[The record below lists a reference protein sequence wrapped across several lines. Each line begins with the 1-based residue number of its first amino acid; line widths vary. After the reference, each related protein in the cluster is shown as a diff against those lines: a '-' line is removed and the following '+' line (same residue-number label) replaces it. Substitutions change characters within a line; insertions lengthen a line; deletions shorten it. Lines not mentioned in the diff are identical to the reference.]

1 VVRVLIYLA
10 ALMTLIAC
18 SEQPVESDLA
28 DTAEVQAFMADAAA
42 VARGQA
48 LFEGSCASFCHTI
61 ESETEL
67 EAALDA
73 SFLFDC
79 QWNHGSSDQDIFNTI
94 TSGVADTRMVGFGS
108 NFPEGDD
115 DLWKVI
121 AYLRS
126 NQQAC

>member
-1 VVRVLIYLA
+1 MVRVLIYLA
-10 ALMTLIAC
+10 VVITSFAC
-18 SEQPVESDLA
+18 SEQPVEPKFA
-28 DTAEVQAFMADAAA
+28 DTAEVQAFMVDAAA
-42 VARGQA
+42 VARGEAIFQ
-48 LFEGSCASFCHTI
+48 GSCASFCHTV
-61 ESETEL
+61 EL
-67 EAALDA
+67 EPEA

-94 TSGVADTRMVGFGS
+94 TSGVANTRMVGFGS

-115 DLWKVI
+115 DLWKVV

>member
-1 VVRVLIYLA
+1 MVRVLIYLA
-10 ALMTLIAC
+10 AVMTLIAC
-18 SEQPVESDLA
+18 SEQPVGPEFA

-48 LFEGSCASFCHTI
+48 IFEGSCASFCHAN
-61 ESETEL
+61 EL
-67 EAALDA
+67 EA

-79 QWNHGSSDQDIFNTI
+79 QWDHGSSDQDIFKTI
-94 TSGVADTRMVGFGS
+94 TSDGANTLMVGFGS

>member
-1 VVRVLIYLA
+1 MARVLIFFA
-10 ALMTLIAC
+10 AVLTLVAC
-18 SEQPVESDLA
+18 SEQPIEPHVA
-28 DTAEVQAFMADAAA
+28 DTAEVQAFMADPIAL
-42 VARGQA
+42 ARGQA
-48 LFEGSCASFCHTI
+48 IFEGSCASFCHTM
-61 ESETEL
+61 ESEE
-67 EAALDA
+67 ELDA

-79 QWNHGSSDQDIFNTI
+79 QWNHGSSDQDLFNTV
-94 TSGVADTRMVGFGS
+94 TNGVIGTRMVGFGS

>member
-1 VVRVLIYLA
+1 MVRVLIYLA

-18 SEQPVESDLA
+18 SEQPIEPELA
-28 DTAEVQAFMADAAA
+28 DTAEVQVFMNDASAL
-42 VARGQA
+42 ARGQA
-48 LFEGSCASFCHTI
+48 IFEGSCASFCHTM
-61 ESETEL
+61 EPMEEV
-67 EAALDA
+67 DA

-79 QWNHGSSDQDIFNTI
+79 QWNHGSLDQDIFNTI
-94 TSGVADTRMVGFGS
+94 TNGVIGTRMVGFGS

-115 DLWKVI
+115 DKWKVI

>member
-1 VVRVLIYLA
+1 MVRVLIYLA
-10 ALMTLIAC
+10 AVMTLIAC
-18 SEQPVESDLA
+18 SEQPVEPELA

-48 LFEGSCASFCHTI
+48 IFEGSCASFCHT
-61 ESETEL
+61 TEL
-67 EAALDA
+67 DAELEA

-79 QWNHGSSDQDIFNTI
+79 QWNHGSSDQDIFDTV

>member
-1 VVRVLIYLA
+1 MVRVLIYLA
-10 ALMTLIAC
+10 VVMTSFAC
-18 SEQPVESDLA
+18 SEQPVEPEFA

-48 LFEGSCASFCHTI
+48 IFQGSCASFCHTV
-61 ESETEL
+61 EHEPE
-67 EAALDA
+67 A

-94 TSGVADTRMVGFGS
+94 TSGAANTSMVGFGS

>member
-10 ALMTLIAC
+10 AVMTLIAC
-18 SEQPVESDLA
+18 SEQPVELGLA
-28 DTAEVQAFMADAAA
+28 DTAEVQAFMTDAAA

-48 LFEGSCASFCHTI
+48 IFEGSCASFCHTM
-61 ESETEL
+61 EL
-67 EAALDA
+67 TAALEA

-94 TSGVADTRMVGFGS
+94 TSGVAGTRMVGFGS

>member
-1 VVRVLIYLA
+1 MVRVLIYLVVFS
-10 ALMTLIAC
+10 TLIAC
-18 SEQPVESDLA
+18 SEAPVEPELA
-28 DTAEVQAFMADAAA
+28 DTEKVQAFMADESAL
-42 VARGQA
+42 ARGQA
-48 LFEGSCASFCHTI
+48 IFEGSCASFCHTM
-61 ESETEL
+61 EPEE
-67 EAALDA
+67 ELDA

-79 QWNHGSSDQDIFNTI
+79 QWNHGSSDQELFDTVTN
-94 TSGVADTRMVGFGS
+94 GVLGTRMVGFGS

>member
-10 ALMTLIAC
+10 AVMTLFAC
-18 SEQPVESDLA
+18 SERPVEPEFA

-48 LFEGSCASFCHTI
+48 IFEGSCASFCHAN
-61 ESETEL
+61 EL
-67 EAALDA
+67 EA

-79 QWNHGSSDQDIFNTI
+79 QWNQGSRDQDIFNTI
-94 TSGVADTRMVGFGS
+94 TSGVANTRMVGFGS

>member
-1 VVRVLIYLA
+1 MVRVLIYLA
-10 ALMTLIAC
+10 AVMALIAC
-18 SEQPVESDLA
+18 SEQPVDPELA

-48 LFEGSCASFCHTI
+48 IFEGSCASFCHAN
-61 ESETEL
+61 EL
-67 EAALDA
+67 ETKLDA

-79 QWNHGSSDQDIFNTI
+79 QWNYGSSDQDIFNTI
-94 TSGVADTRMVGFGS
+94 TTGIPYTRMVGFGS

>member
-1 VVRVLIYLA
+1 MVRVLIYLA
-10 ALMTLIAC
+10 AVMTLFAC
-18 SEQPVESDLA
+18 SEQPVEPKFA
-28 DTAEVQAFMADAAA
+28 DTAEVQGFMADVAA

-48 LFEGSCASFCHTI
+48 IFEGSCASFCHAN
-61 ESETEL
+61 EL
-67 EAALDA
+67 EA

-79 QWNHGSSDQDIFNTI
+79 QWNQGSRDQDIFNTI
-94 TSGVADTRMVGFGS
+94 TSGVANTRMVGFGS

>member
-1 VVRVLIYLA
+1 MVRVLICLA
-10 ALMTLIAC
+10 AISTLIAC
-18 SEQPVESDLA
+18 SEQPVGPELA
-28 DTAEVQAFMADAAA
+28 DTTEVKAFMTDASAL
-42 VARGQA
+42 ARGQA
-48 LFEGSCASFCHTI
+48 IFEGSCASFCHTM
-61 ESETEL
+61 EPT
-67 EAALDA
+67 AALDA

-79 QWNHGSSDQDIFNTI
+79 QWNHGSGDQDIFNTV
-94 TSGVADTRMVGFGS
+94 TNGVIGTRMVGFGS

>member
-1 VVRVLIYLA
+1 MVRILIYLA
-10 ALMTLIAC
+10 AAMTLIAC
-18 SEQPVESDLA
+18 SEQPVEPELA

-48 LFEGSCASFCHTI
+48 IFEGSCASFCHTM
-61 ESETEL
+61 EPT
-67 EAALDA
+67 AALDA

-79 QWNHGSSDQDIFNTI
+79 QWNHGSTDQDIFNTV
-94 TSGVADTRMVGFGS
+94 TSGVVGTRMVGFGS
-108 NFPEGDD
+108 NFPEGDN

-126 NQQAC
+126 KQQAC

>member
-1 VVRVLIYLA
+1 MVRVLIYLA
-10 ALMTLIAC
+10 VVMTSFAC
-18 SEQPVESDLA
+18 SEQPVEPEFA

-42 VARGQA
+42 VARVQTI
-48 LFEGSCASFCHTI
+48 FEGSCAGFCHTV
-61 ESETEL
+61 ELETEL
-67 EAALDA
+67 EPEA

-79 QWNHGSSDQDIFNTI
+79 QWDHGSSDQDIFKTI
-94 TSGVADTRMVGFGS
+94 TSGVANTRMVGFGS

>member
-1 VVRVLIYLA
+1 
-10 ALMTLIAC
+10 MTLIAC
-18 SEQPVESDLA
+18 SEQPVEPELA

-48 LFEGSCASFCHTI
+48 IFEGSCASFCHTM
-61 ESETEL
+61 EPT
-67 EAALDA
+67 AALDA

-79 QWNHGSSDQDIFNTI
+79 QWNHGSTDQDIFNTV
-94 TSGVADTRMVGFGS
+94 TSGVVGTRMVGFGS
-108 NFPEGDD
+108 NFPEGDN

-126 NQQAC
+126 KQQAC

>member
-1 VVRVLIYLA
+1 MRALIYFI
-10 ALMTLIAC
+10 ALCAVSAC
-18 SEQPVESDLA
+18 SEQPVESTLA
-28 DTAEVQAFMADAAA
+28 DTAVVQDFMADPAAL
-42 VARGQA
+42 ARGQA
-48 LFEGSCASFCHTI
+48 IFEGSCASFCHTM
-61 ESETEL
+61 EPVEEV
-67 EAALDA
+67 DA

-79 QWNHGSSDQDIFNTI
+79 QWNHGSLDQDIFDTVTN
-94 TSGVADTRMVGFGS
+94 GVIGTRMVGFGS

>member
-1 VVRVLIYLA
+1 MVHVLIYLA
-10 ALMTLIAC
+10 VAMTSFAC
-18 SEQPVESDLA
+18 SEQPVEPEFA
-28 DTAEVQAFMADAAA
+28 DTAEVQAFMADTAA

-48 LFEGSCASFCHTI
+48 IFEGSCASFCHAN
-61 ESETEL
+61 EL
-67 EAALDA
+67 EAGLEPKA

-79 QWNHGSSDQDIFNTI
+79 QWDHGFSDQDIFNTI
-94 TSGVADTRMVGFGS
+94 TSGVANTWMVGFGS
-108 NFPEGDD
+108 NFPEGD

>member
-1 VVRVLIYLA
+1 MVRVLIYLA
-10 ALMTLIAC
+10 AVMALIAC
-18 SEQPVESDLA
+18 SEQPVDPELA
-28 DTAEVQAFMADAAA
+28 DTAEVQAFMADATA

-48 LFEGSCASFCHTI
+48 IFEGSCASFCHAN
-61 ESETEL
+61 EL
-67 EAALDA
+67 EAQLDA

-79 QWNHGSSDQDIFNTI
+79 QWNYGSSDQDIFNTI
-94 TSGVADTRMVGFGS
+94 TTGIPFTRMVGFGS

>member
-1 VVRVLIYLA
+1 MVRVLIYLA
-10 ALMTLIAC
+10 AVMTLIAC
-18 SEQPVESDLA
+18 SEQPVEPEFA

-48 LFEGSCASFCHTI
+48 IFEGSCASFCHTM
-61 ESETEL
+61 EL
-67 EAALDA
+67 EAELEA

-94 TSGVADTRMVGFGS
+94 TSGVANTRMVGFGS

-115 DLWKVI
+115 DLWKVV

>member
-10 ALMTLIAC
+10 ASLSLIAC
-18 SEQPVESDLA
+18 SEQSVVPELA
-28 DTAEVQAFMADAAA
+28 DTAVVQAFMADAAA

-48 LFEGSCASFCHTI
+48 IFEGSCASFCHAV
-61 ESETEL
+61 EL
-67 EAALDA
+67 TAALEA

>member
-1 VVRVLIYLA
+1 MLRIGIYFAMIVALIG
-10 ALMTLIAC
+10 C
-18 SEQPVESDLA
+18 SDSQTDVAPTEITIVEGY
-28 DTAEVQAFMADAAA
+28 MADATAL
-42 VARGQA
+42 ARGQA
-48 LFEGSCASFCHTI
+48 IFEGSCANFCHSMTP
-61 ESETEL
+61 EPG
-67 EAALDA
+67 LDA

-79 QWNHGSSDQDIFNTI
+79 EWNHASTDQEMFDVI
-94 TSGVADTRMVGFGS
+94 TNGVIGTRMVGFGD

>member
-1 VVRVLIYLA
+1 MVRVPIYLA
-10 ALMTLIAC
+10 AVMTLIAC
-18 SEQPVESDLA
+18 SEQPVEPGLA
-28 DTAEVQAFMADAAA
+28 DTAEVQAFMTDAAA

-48 LFEGSCASFCHTI
+48 IFEGSCASFCHAV
-61 ESETEL
+61 EL
-67 EAALDA
+67 EAQPEA

>member
-10 ALMTLIAC
+10 AVMTLIAC
-18 SEQPVESDLA
+18 SKQPVEPELV
-28 DTAEVQAFMADAAA
+28 DTAEVQAFMADVSAL
-42 VARGQA
+42 ARGQA
-48 LFEGSCASFCHTI
+48 IFEGSCSSFCHSMEI
-61 ESETEL
+61 EAE
-67 EAALDA
+67 LDA

-79 QWNHGSSDQDIFNTI
+79 QWNHGSTDQELFNTI
-94 TSGVADTRMVGFGS
+94 TNGVAGTRMVGFGS

-115 DLWKVI
+115 DKWKVI

>member
-1 VVRVLIYLA
+1 MVRVLIYLA
-10 ALMTLIAC
+10 ATMALFTC
-18 SEQPVESDLA
+18 SEQPIEPESAA
-28 DTAEVQAFMADAAA
+28 DTIEVQAFMADAAA
-42 VARGQA
+42 LARGRA
-48 LFEGSCASFCHTI
+48 IFEGSCASFCHT
-61 ESETEL
+61 TEL
-67 EAALDA
+67 DAELDA

-79 QWNHGSSDQDIFNTI
+79 QWNHGAKDQDIFDIVTN
-94 TSGVADTRMVGFGS
+94 GVIGTRMVGFGS

>member
-1 VVRVLIYLA
+1 MVRVLIYLA
-10 ALMTLIAC
+10 AVITLIAC
-18 SEQPVESDLA
+18 SEQPVEPESA
-28 DTAEVQAFMADAAA
+28 DTAEVRAFMADAEA

-48 LFEGSCASFCHTI
+48 IFEGSCASFCHTTEI
-61 ESETEL
+61 EAQL
-67 EAALDA
+67 EA

-79 QWNHGSSDQDIFNTI
+79 QWNHGSSDQDIFDTV
-94 TSGVADTRMVGFGS
+94 TSGIADTRMVGFGS

>member
-1 VVRVLIYLA
+1 MVRVLIYLA
-10 ALMTLIAC
+10 AAMALLTC
-18 SEQPVESDLA
+18 SEQPIEPELAA
-28 DTAEVQAFMADAAA
+28 DTIEVQAFMADTAAL
-42 VARGQA
+42 ARGQA
-48 LFEGSCASFCHTI
+48 IFKGSCASFCHTM
-61 ESETEL
+61 ESEPEL
-67 EAALDA
+67 EIDA

-79 QWNHGSSDQDIFNTI
+79 QWNHGANDQDIFDTVTN
-94 TSGVADTRMVGFGS
+94 GVVGTRMVGFGS

>member
-1 VVRVLIYLA
+1 MVRVLIYLA
-10 ALMTLIAC
+10 AVMTLIAC
-18 SEQPVESDLA
+18 SEQPVEPELA
-28 DTAEVQAFMADAAA
+28 DTAEVQTFMADVAAL
-42 VARGQA
+42 ARGQA
-48 LFEGSCASFCHTI
+48 IFEGSCANFCHTM
-61 ESETEL
+61 ELEAEL
-67 EAALDA
+67 EAA
-73 SFLFDC
+73 FLFDC